1 MSSLMAESEA
11 LERVARA
18 MFTLLGDEFVTIELN
33 YSKVGPVSQA
43 RASATRSDGTTT
55 SFKWFDDVDDAIQ
68 RLRPVMYRTGTG
80 TWLSARI
87 VVTAD
92 GSLDAAYNYSDPP
105 WQHFDFAPDAYAAD
119 LERYPRDEKH
129 IPPWLSD
136 QLDAHR
142 QGRTSL

>member
-1 MSSLMAESEA
+1 MSGLMAEREA

-18 MFTLLGDEFVTIELN
+18 MFDLLGDEFATVELN
-33 YSKVGPVSQA
+33 YSKIGPVSQA
-43 RASATRSDGTTT
+43 RASAIRRDGTTT
-55 SFKWFDDVDDAIQ
+55 SFQWFDDVDDAIQ
-68 RLRPVMYRTGTG
+68 QLRPVMYRTGTG

-87 VVTAD
+87 VVTSD

-105 WQHFDFAPDAYAAD
+105 WQHVDFAPDAYAAD

-136 QLDAHR
+136 QLDAHQ